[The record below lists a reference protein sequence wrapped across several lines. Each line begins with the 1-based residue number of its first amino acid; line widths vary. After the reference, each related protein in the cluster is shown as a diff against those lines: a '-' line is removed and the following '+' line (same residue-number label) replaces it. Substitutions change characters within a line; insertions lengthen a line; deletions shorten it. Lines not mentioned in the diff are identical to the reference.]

1 MKRNLLKV
9 FVFASML
16 FSFAFVFAGEIH
28 CNPDTKTCH
37 KSDCRYYDCK
47 GCTKVFASEEEAL
60 ENGYKFCKVCSKE
73 KKEKTGKKSKK

>member
-1 MKRNLLKV
+1 MKRNLFKV
-9 FVFASML
+9 FVFVAMI
-16 FSFAFVFAGEIH
+16 FSFSCIFAAEIH

-37 KSDCRYYDCK
+37 KSTCRYYNCK

-73 KKEKTGKKSKK
+73 KKESSKKGKK

>member
-1 MKRNLLKV
+1 MKKIASKLFALFV
-9 FVFASML
+9 MIFSFSIVFA
-16 FSFAFVFAGEIH
+16 AEIH

-37 KSDCRYYDCK
+37 KSDCRYYNCK

-73 KKEKTGKKSKK
+73 KKESPKKSKK

>member
-1 MKRNLLKV
+1 MKNVVSKLFVLFV
-9 FVFASML
+9 MIFSFSIVFA
-16 FSFAFVFAGEIH
+16 AEIH

-37 KSDCRYYDCK
+37 KSDCRYYNCK

-73 KKEKTGKKSKK
+73 KKESPKKSKK